1 MDSLIRHMIG
11 ITGQRDHRLLE
22 ISVVR
27 ALHELAEA
35 AKVRALA
42 VSNVD
47 DALFVQPRVWMQNG
61 RIVGSED
68 ATGMEHCGE
77 PISAFPALQA
87 CISGR
92 VNSAEETT
100 AAGEYVLWLPIWL
113 NDKVNSC
120 LQISNPAP
128 FSKAARNVIEGIIG
142 VYRNYHSLLDYSER
156 DSLTGLLNRK
166 TFDEKFSRMAAE
178 SLPGE
183 KHVGNERRHGA
194 HVPEQWLAV
203 ADVDHFKNVNDR
215 FGHLYGDE
223 VLILVANL
231 LRRSFRDHDRIFR
244 FGGEEF
250 VVLLRSTSRDDAR
263 KAFERF
269 RADVERHQFPQ
280 VGRMTISLGFA
291 RINAR
296 ETPVMLL
303 GNADRALYY
312 AKVNGRN
319 RVCSFEDLV
328 QSGDLQVAM
337 AQAAAEFFFD
347 S

>member
-1 MDSLIRHMIG
+1 MDALIRHMVG

-35 AKVRALA
+35 ARVRAFAIFNIDEDLY
-42 VSNVD
+42 VR
-47 DALFVQPRVWMQNG
+47 PRVWMQNG
-61 RIVGSED
+61 RIISSEE
-68 ATGMEHCGE
+68 ATGEDHGGDS
-77 PISAFPALQA
+77 IAAFPALQA
-87 CISGR
+87 CISGH
-92 VNSAEETT
+92 VNCAEETT
-100 AAGEYVLWLPIWL
+100 AEGESVLWLPIWL
-113 NDKVNSC
+113 NDKVSSC
-120 LQISNPAP
+120 LQISNPMP
-128 FSKAARNVIEGIIG
+128 FSKSARDVIEGIIG

-166 TFDEKFSRMAAE
+166 TFDEKFARMAME
-178 SLPGE
+178 SVPADHHAGS
-183 KHVGNERRHGA
+183 ERRQGM

-203 ADVDHFKNVNDR
+203 ADVDHFKSVNDR

-223 VLILVANL
+223 VLILIANM

-250 VVLLRSTSRDDAR
+250 VILLRSTSRDDAR

-269 RADVERHQFPQ
+269 RAEVERQQFPQ
-280 VGRMTISLGFA
+280 VGRMTVSLGFA

-312 AKVNGRN
+312 AKINGRN
-319 RVCSFEDLV
+319 RVCSFEELV
-328 QSGDLQVAM
+328 QSGELQVAM
-337 AQAAAEFFFD
+337 AQASAEFFFD